1 MRTIFVVGFAA
12 SLHFLSPAQA
22 ANPAGQAS
30 ASQVSATGH
39 RATPGASVW
48 VMMIAG
54 FGLVGLGTRGRERG
68 VSRVA
73 N

>member
-22 ANPAGQAS
+22 ATIVSQTG
-30 ASQVSATGH
+30 ASQVSASSH

-54 FGLVGLGTRGRERG
+54 FGLVGLGTGGRGRG

>member
-1 MRTIFVVGFAA
+1 MRTIFVVGLAA

-22 ANPAGQAS
+22 AVTHVQGGAQQAS
-30 ASQVSATGH
+30 AISH
-39 RATPGASVW
+39 RATPGASLW